1 MWETPLEKATRLA
14 AKKKPR
20 HEKIVALL
28 RPVIDRP
35 ESVTSEQFLHA
46 ATLFIEAAN
55 ASGAAIDRVPFVSHV
70 ERALENAPSLE
81 LAAQV
86 RVRVMWAI
94 RIRRWREDAIRLALH
109 AVNDL
114 SLIEPLEAR
123 GLAAVAVG
131 DVLFA
136 AGLASEARRATEM
149 VWSERDHIEE
159 AHFRFRLVEQYVR
172 QQFVLGRQAITDE
185 LLDELR
191 TTAGRTGNPMTVVK
205 ATAAIGGALLGLNRF
220 PEALAAAQE
229 AVAHL
234 PPSAPADER
243 ALVMIQSAVV
253 LRSVEGRIAEY
264 WRLLDEAARL
274 AENDPDPKL
283 RLIPHAVRALDLAAA
298 GNDAESWELTRRAA
312 ANLFT
317 ALAGNPVLDGIAGE
331 SSMNESL
338 FQVGINA
345 AERLLPVVDPV
356 RQQEIAKE
364 LLHLLDSVKCVAT
377 QEGLRRHPVE
387 PPAVAEVEPWRVHAA
402 LPVWASAS
410 SDGKEVMRGVRRQA
424 KRLGGPKLPLHLPP
438 AVEPL
443 TVAYPDLDSLT
454 FEEPT
459 LLLHFFFS
467 KDDLIIL
474 PSIVRDGTH
483 SVLLTDAGTPFRVTE
498 TRELLN
504 MLVDQH
510 KTTVDLVIRD
520 VEGLGASDAPRHD
533 EHLSRNLRSIYFRAF
548 ATIEGHKLVPWLR
561 ERLGELRQ
569 WHLVLL
575 LDGRLYEFPLHA
587 APLESGSRAKSV
599 RFGELFASVTYA
611 PAARVLA
618 LQHERARERRTEGV
632 RGVLMATPFS
642 DLPGVAR
649 EVAAL
654 EEAMPGRWW
663 IHGDAAGDERP
674 TYRNFLRRHRSGNL
688 LWFCGHGGAAGDEN
702 GEAGFAFVDEPLNVR
717 KLLSDPFDFSA
728 CELIVLTACWM
739 GAMEF
744 DESHEVT
751 AFNTVLTMRGARRIT
766 SALWA
771 VDDRMAVVFGAAYA
785 RALRDR
791 CFGARAREPFAFAR
805 ALGDAVAAIR
815 TAEGGRFDHEFFWAP
830 WVLYGIG

>member
-1 MWETPLEKATRLA
+1 MATTPLEKAVRLA
-14 AKKKPR
+14 ARKNPP
-20 HEKIVALL
+20 HEEIVALL
-28 RPVIDRP
+28 RPVIDHP
-35 ESVTSEQFLHA
+35 ESVTSEQFLDA
-46 ATLFIEAAN
+46 AIPFIESAN
-55 ASGAAIDRVPFVSHV
+55 ASGAAIDRSPFVSDV
-70 ERALENAPSLE
+70 ERALENLSSLVM
-81 LAAQV
+81 AARL
-86 RVRVMWAI
+86 RVRMMWSI
-94 RIRRWREDAIRLALH
+94 RVRGWREDAIRLALH
-109 AVNDL
+109 AANEL
-114 SLIEPLEAR
+114 PLIEPLETRA
-123 GLAAVAVG
+123 LAVVAIG
-131 DVLFA
+131 EVLLA
-136 AGLASEARRATEM
+136 AGLASEMQRMTELA
-149 VWSERDHIEE
+149 WNERDHVED
-159 AHFRFRLVEQYVR
+159 AHIRFRLVEQYVR
-172 QQFVLGRQAITDE
+172 QQFMLAPEAVTDE

-191 TTAGRTGNPMTVVK
+191 ATAGRTGNPMTVVK
-205 ATAAIGGALLGLNRF
+205 ATASIGSGLVLLDRI

-243 ALVMIQSAVV
+243 ALVMIQSAMV
-253 LRSVEGRIAEY
+253 LRTAGRSAEAS
-264 WRLLDEAARL
+264 RLFDEAARL
-274 AENDPDPKL
+274 AENDPNLQL
-283 RLIPHAVRALDLAAA
+283 RSLAHARRAEELAAD
-298 GNDAESWELTRRAA
+298 GNDAECWEVSRRAA
-312 ANLFT
+312 AQLFM
-317 ALAGNPVLDGIAGE
+317 ALAENPVLDGIASDSTTYG
-331 SSMNESL
+331 SI
-338 FQVGINA
+338 FRVGIDS
-345 AERLLPVVDPV
+345 AERLLPSVDPT

-364 LLHLLDSVKCVAT
+364 LLQLLDSVKCVAT
-377 QEGLRRHPVE
+377 QEGLRRHPVA
-387 PPAVAEVEPWRVHAA
+387 PPAAVGAESWRAHAT
-402 LPVWASAS
+402 LPDWARES
-410 SDGKEVMRGVRRQA
+410 SEGREVVRGVRRHP
-424 KRLGGPKLPLHLPP
+424 KRLGRSKRPLYLPP
-438 AVEPL
+438 VVEHL
-443 TVAYPDLDSLT
+443 TAAYPDLDTLT
-454 FEEPT
+454 FEAPT

-467 KDDLIIL
+467 KEDLIIL
-474 PSIVRDGTH
+474 PSIARDGAH

-498 TRELLN
+498 TRESLDLII
-504 MLVDQH
+504 DQH
-510 KTTVDLVIRD
+510 KATVDLVIRD
-520 VEGLGASDAPRHD
+520 VEGRGASDAPRLE
-533 EHLSRNLRSIYFRAF
+533 EHISRNLRSIYFRAF
-548 ATIEGHKLVPWLR
+548 VTIEGHKLVPWLR
-561 ERLGELRQ
+561 ERLGDLRQ

-632 RGVLMATPFS
+632 RGVLMATPLP

-663 IHGDAAGDERP
+663 THGDSTGDERP

-771 VDDRMAVVFGAAYA
+771 VDDRMAVVFAAAYA
-785 RALRDR
+785 RALRGR
-791 CFGARAREPFAFAR
+791 CFGASAREPFAFAR